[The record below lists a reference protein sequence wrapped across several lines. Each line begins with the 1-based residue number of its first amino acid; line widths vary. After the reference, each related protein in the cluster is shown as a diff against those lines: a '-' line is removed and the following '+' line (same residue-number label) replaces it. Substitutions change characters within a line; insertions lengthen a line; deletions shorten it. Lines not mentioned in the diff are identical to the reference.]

1 MKSKITKFAA
11 AAAIFILTG
20 LLISFLG
27 TSKPVYAL
35 AQTIEASRGLKQLYF
50 EFFVP
55 SDPEPVKECWVEFDE
70 SGQPKNVRTNLHKY
84 WGDRKVVHIWK
95 EGKTE
100 TWREE
105 PNLLLYYESESFT
118 AKILHLVGEYDP
130 RRAVE
135 SLYER
140 ERKGEV
146 EMEVEEPANR
156 SEPIIVRGTFAPG
169 KYLLEKPNLPSFCD
183 VLYVDRDTK
192 LVTAIEVYEL
202 RNGEYEYNGVWKY
215 NSYDE
220 PFVDGIFDLEDEVP
234 QDVKRVDLMAG
245 DIGLEQQQLT
255 DEEVAVKVVRGFFEA
270 LIEKNYAGAGKFVCG
285 SLDPD
290 ERIEEQE
297 RLEQFNVLR
306 IVSIGK
312 PTTAV
317 NDRLSPG
324 SLRVPY
330 RIEYEKDGRRAKNGY
345 LPVKKMFWDGNWWA
359 IPSKFHLE

>member
-1 MKSKITKFAA
+1 MKSKITKAAA
-11 AAAIFILTG
+11 AAAIVVAV
-20 LLISFLG
+20 LLIAYLAQF
-27 TSKPVYAL
+27 TTPAYAIT
-35 AQTIEASRGLKQLYF
+35 QTIEASRGLKQLYF

-55 SDPEPVKECWVEFDE
+55 SDPEPAKECWVEFDE
-70 SGQPKNVRTNLHKY
+70 RGQPKNVRTNLHKY
-84 WGDRKVVHIWK
+84 WGDRKVVHIWR
-95 EGKTE
+95 EGKTQ

-146 EMEVEEPANR
+146 EIEVEEPANR
-156 SEPIIVRGTFAPG
+156 REPIIVRGTFAPG

-183 VLYVDRDTK
+183 VLCVDGDTK

-202 RNGEYEYNGVWKY
+202 KDGQYEYNGVWKY
-215 NSYDE
+215 DNYDE

-245 DIGLEQQQLT
+245 DIGLEQGELT

-270 LIEKNYAGAGKFVCG
+270 LIERNYAGAGKFVCG

-290 ERIEEQE
+290 ERIEEQK

-306 IVSIGK
+306 IVSTGK
-312 PTTAV
+312 PTTPV

-324 SLRVPY
+324 CLRVPY

-345 LPVKKMFWDGNWWA
+345 LSVRKMFWDGNWWA
-359 IPSKFHLE
+359 LPSKFHLE

>member
-1 MKSKITKFAA
+1 MSPADNVHKSIKNLKLKASAELDERVHSEISKALDKSRNARPDVWRIIMKSKITKFAA
-11 AAAIFILTG
+11 APAIFIVAG
-20 LLISFLG
+20 LLITFLG

-95 EGKTE
+95 EGKTQ

-105 PNLLLYYESESFT
+105 PNILLYYESESFT

-140 ERKGEV
+140 ARKGEV
-146 EMEVEEPANR
+146 KIEVEEPANR
-156 SEPIIVRGTFAPG
+156 KEPIIVRGTFAPG

-202 RNGEYEYNGVWKY
+202 KNGEYEYNGVWKY
-215 NSYDE
+215 DNYDE
-220 PFVDGIFDLEDEVP
+220 PFVDGILDLEDEVP
-234 QDVKRVDLMAG
+234 QDVKRIDLMAG
-245 DIGLEQQQLT
+245 EIGLEQGELT
-255 DEEVAVKVVRGFFEA
+255 DEEIAVKVVRGFFEA
-270 LIEKNYAGAGKFVCG
+270 LIEKKYAGAGKFVCG

-312 PTTAV
+312 PTTA
-317 NDRLSPG
+317 
-324 SLRVPY
+324 
-330 RIEYEKDGRRAKNGY
+330 
-345 LPVKKMFWDGNWWA
+345 
-359 IPSKFHLE
+359 